1 MAEEHPPSLVQNRH
15 PKARGIAGQARNED
29 KGHKEPPY
37 PMKIIILRSSFQTD
51 EFVRNEYADLI
62 QRLENECRAEIN
74 IIGDES
80 VETRRA
86 TSLQT
91 LPDVETVCTP
101 SLQKML
107 PDAFMIATG
116 GVENL
121 FKRIWEA
128 IDVEMMCA
136 PSRTKTVT
144 MIADGR
150 NNSLAASLEILTYLG
165 NNGLEGRIVHGTN
178 DEIVSALVETWH
190 AASLQ
195 GRIGLFGQPSDWLI
209 ASGVDGDYLHKRY
222 GIETIDID
230 LQRLI
235 DGIQIAS
242 QTEAEKVAQA
252 MVKRAQAVK
261 EPTCA
266 DMLEAAK
273 AYLAIKKICQE
284 ERLDAM
290 TIRCFDIVKTCGTT
304 SCLAL
309 ALLND
314 EGIVAGCEGDM
325 QTLMSMFLA
334 KRLCGETSF
343 MANPSQLTDKSSML
357 AHCTI
362 PLTMCDETVVRSH
375 FESGIG
381 VAIQGLLP
389 LTDYTLLK
397 WGGPKLDRFFV
408 TEAKAIET
416 PHSDHFCRTQITL
429 DVNLK
434 PYLLQ
439 RSIGN
444 HHVIIRGR
452 HAEGIREF
460 MQNNGVVEC

>member
-1 MAEEHPPSLVQNRH
+1 MNL
-15 PKARGIAGQARNED
+15 
-29 KGHKEPPY
+29 
-37 PMKIIILRSSFQTD
+37 IILRSSFQTD
-51 EFVRNEYADLI
+51 NFVRNEYAKLI
-62 QRLENECRAEIN
+62 QRLEKECHAEIQ

-80 VETRRA
+80 VETRLIA
-86 TSLQT
+86 SLQAI
-91 LPDVETVCTP
+91 
-101 SLQKML
+101 
-107 PDAFMIATG
+107 PDAVMIATG

-128 IDVEMMCA
+128 IDVEMTCS
-136 PSRTKTVT
+136 PHRPKTVT

-150 NNSLAASLEILTYLG
+150 NNSLAAALEILTYLG
-165 NNGLEGRIVHGTN
+165 NNGREGRIVHGTN
-178 DEIVSALVETWH
+178 EEIVSTIRKMFQET
-190 AASLQ
+190 SLQ

-209 ASGVDGDYLHKRY
+209 ASSVDRDYLQQHY

-230 LQRLI
+230 LKRLI
-235 DGIQIAS
+235 DGIKAVP

-252 MVKRAQAVK
+252 MVKRAKAVQ
-261 EPTCA
+261 EPSDA
-266 DMLEAAK
+266 DMIEAAK
-273 AYLAIKKICQE
+273 AYLAIKKICIE

-290 TIRCFDIVKTCGTT
+290 TIRCFDIVKACGTT

-325 QTLMSMFLA
+325 QTLMSMYLA
-334 KRLCGETSF
+334 KRLCGKAAF
-343 MANPSQLTDKSSML
+343 MANPSQLTEETSML

-389 LTDYTLLK
+389 LTDYTLFK

-408 TEAKAIET
+408 TEAQAIET
-416 PHSDHFCRTQITL
+416 PYSNHFCRTQITL
-429 DVNLK
+429 NVNLK

-439 RSIGN
+439 HSIGN

-452 HAEGIREF
+452 HAEAIRQF
-460 MQNNGVVEC
+460 MKKNSINEL

>member
-1 MAEEHPPSLVQNRH
+1 
-15 PKARGIAGQARNED
+15 
-29 KGHKEPPY
+29 
-37 PMKIIILRSSFQTD
+37 MKIIILRSSFQND

-62 QRLENECRAEIN
+62 HRMENECNAEIN

-80 VETRRA
+80 IETRLIA
-86 TSLQT
+86 SLQ
-91 LPDVETVCTP
+91 
-101 SLQKML
+101 SL

-121 FKRIWEA
+121 FKRIWSS
-128 IDVEMMCA
+128 IDVETMCG
-136 PSRTKTVT
+136 PSRQKTVT

-150 NNSLAASLEILTYLG
+150 NNSLAAALEILTYLG
-165 NNGLEGRIVHGTN
+165 NIGVEGGILHGTN
-178 DEIVSALVETWH
+178 DEIITAIVETH
-190 AASLQ
+190 GRASLR

-209 ASGVDGDYLHKRY
+209 ASGVDRDYLLQHY
-222 GIETIDID
+222 GIETLDID

-235 DGIQIAS
+235 EGIKTVS
-242 QTEAEKVAQA
+242 PTEALKVAQA
-252 MVKRAQAVK
+252 MEKRSKTIK
-261 EPTCA
+261 EPTDV

-273 AYLAIKKICQE
+273 AYLAIKRICQE

-290 TIRCFDIVKTCGTT
+290 TIRCFDIVKACGTT

-325 QTLMSMFLA
+325 QTLMSMYLA
-334 KRLCGETSF
+334 KRLCSEVAF
-343 MANPSQLTDKSSML
+343 MANPSQLTDKTSML

-381 VAIQGLLP
+381 VAIQGLVP
-389 LTDYTLLK
+389 LTDYTLFK
-397 WGGPKLDRFFV
+397 WGGPNLDRYFV
-408 TEAKAIET
+408 TEAQAIEA
-416 PHSDHFCRTQITL
+416 PYSNHFCRTQITL
-429 DVNLK
+429 NVNLK

-439 RSIGN
+439 HSIGN

-452 HAEGIREF
+452 HANEIRQF
-460 MQNNGVVEC
+460 MLANGVSESVTE

>member
-1 MAEEHPPSLVQNRH
+1 
-15 PKARGIAGQARNED
+15 
-29 KGHKEPPY
+29 
-37 PMKIIILRSSFQTD
+37 MKILILRSSFQTD
-51 EFVRNEYADLI
+51 DFVRNEYAELI
-62 QRLENECRAEIN
+62 QRLGQKCHAEIN

-80 VETRRA
+80 VETRLIA
-86 TSLQT
+86 SLQT
-91 LPDVETVCTP
+91 
-101 SLQKML
+101 L

-128 IDVEMMCA
+128 IDIEMTCS
-136 PSRTKTVT
+136 PHRPKIVT

-150 NNSLAASLEILTYLG
+150 NNSLAAALEILTYLG
-165 NNGLEGRIVHGTN
+165 NNGMEGRIVHGTN
-178 DEIVSALVETWH
+178 DEIVSTLVEYGRT
-190 AASLQ
+190 SLQ

-209 ASGVDGDYLHKRY
+209 ASGVDRDFLRQRY

-230 LQRLI
+230 LKRVEN
-235 DGIQIAS
+235 GIKNAS
-242 QTEAEKVAQA
+242 KDEAEKIAQA
-252 MVKRAQAVK
+252 ILKHAKAVC
-261 EPTCA
+261 EPSNA
-266 DMLEAAK
+266 DMIEAAK
-273 AYLAIKKICQE
+273 AYLAIKRICQE

-290 TIRCFDIVKTCGTT
+290 TVRCFDIVKSCGTT

-309 ALLND
+309 AMLND

-325 QTLMSMFLA
+325 QTLLSMFLA
-334 KRLCGETSF
+334 KRLCGKAAF
-343 MANPSQLTDKSSML
+343 MANPSQLTDETSML

-362 PLTMCDETVVRSH
+362 PLTMCDETVMRSH

-389 LTDYTLLK
+389 LTDYTLFK
-397 WGGPKLDRFFV
+397 WGGPKLDRYFV

-416 PHSDHFCRTQITL
+416 PYSNHFCRTQITL
-429 DVNLK
+429 NVNLK

-439 RSIGN
+439 HSIGN

-452 HAEGIREF
+452 HADVIKAF
-460 MQNNGVVEC
+460 MQANDVSEC

>member
-1 MAEEHPPSLVQNRH
+1 
-15 PKARGIAGQARNED
+15 
-29 KGHKEPPY
+29 
-37 PMKIIILRSSFQTD
+37 MKIIILRSSFQND

-62 QRLENECRAEIN
+62 QRLENECNAEIK

-80 VETRRA
+80 VETHGRA
-86 TSLQT
+86 SLQ
-91 LPDVETVCTP
+91 
-101 SLQKML
+101 SL

-128 IDVEMMCA
+128 IDIEMTCS
-136 PSRTKTVT
+136 PHRPKIVT

-150 NNSLAASLEILTYLG
+150 NNSLAAALEILTYLG
-165 NNGLEGRIVHGTN
+165 NNGMEGRIVHGTN
-178 DEIVSALVETWH
+178 DEIVSTLVEYGRT
-190 AASLQ
+190 SLQ

-209 ASGVDGDYLHKRY
+209 ASGVDRDFLRQRY

-230 LQRLI
+230 LKRVEN
-235 DGIQIAS
+235 GIKNAS
-242 QTEAEKVAQA
+242 KDEAEKIAQA
-252 MVKRAQAVK
+252 ILKHAKAVC
-261 EPTCA
+261 EPSNA
-266 DMLEAAK
+266 DMIEAAK
-273 AYLAIKKICQE
+273 AYLAIKRICQE

-290 TIRCFDIVKTCGTT
+290 TVRCFDIVKSCGTT

-309 ALLND
+309 AMLND

-325 QTLMSMFLA
+325 QTLLSMFLA
-334 KRLCGETSF
+334 KRLCGKAAF
-343 MANPSQLTDKSSML
+343 MANPSQLTDETSML

-389 LTDYTLLK
+389 LTDYTLFK
-397 WGGPKLDRFFV
+397 WGGPKLDRYFV

-416 PHSDHFCRTQITL
+416 PYSNHFCRTQITL
-429 DVNLK
+429 NVNLK

-439 RSIGN
+439 HSIGN

-452 HAEGIREF
+452 HADVIKAF
-460 MQNNGVVEC
+460 MQANDVSEC

>member
-1 MAEEHPPSLVQNRH
+1 MR
-15 PKARGIAGQARNED
+15 
-29 KGHKEPPY
+29 
-37 PMKIIILRSSFQTD
+37 IIILRSSFQTD
-51 EFVRNEYADLI
+51 EFVRNEYGDLI
-62 QRLENECRAEIN
+62 QRLENECRADIN
-74 IIGDES
+74 IIGDEM
-80 VETRRA
+80 VETVHA
-86 TSLQT
+86 PSLQT
-91 LPDVETVCTP
+91 TI
-101 SLQKML
+101 

-128 IDVEMMCA
+128 IDVETTCS
-136 PSRTKTVT
+136 PHRPKTVT

-150 NNSLAASLEILTYLG
+150 NNSLAAALEILTYLG
-165 NNGLEGRIVHGTN
+165 NVGVEGKILHGTN
-178 DEIVSALVETWH
+178 DEIVSAVVETFQET
-190 AASLQ
+190 SLQ
-195 GRIGLFGQPSDWLI
+195 GRIGLFGKPSDWLI
-209 ASGVDGDYLHKRY
+209 ASGVDRAFLRQHY

-235 DGIQIAS
+235 DGIKTVSKA
-242 QTEAEKVAQA
+242 EAEEVSQA
-252 MVKRAQAVK
+252 MLKRAKAVK
-261 EPTCA
+261 EPSDA

-273 AYLAIKKICQE
+273 AYLAIKHICQE

-290 TIRCFDIVKTCGTT
+290 TIRCFDIVKACGTT

-325 QTLMSMFLA
+325 QTLMSMYLA
-334 KRLCGETSF
+334 KRLCGEVAF
-343 MANPSQLTDKSSML
+343 MANPSQLTDETSML

-389 LTDYTLLK
+389 LTDYTLFK

-408 TEAKAIET
+408 AEAQAIEA
-416 PHSDHFCRTQITL
+416 PYSDHFCRTQITL
-429 DVNLK
+429 NVNLK

-439 RSIGN
+439 HSIGN

-452 HAEGIREF
+452 HADAIKRF
-460 MQNNGVVEC
+460 MLENGAVEC

>member
-1 MAEEHPPSLVQNRH
+1 
-15 PKARGIAGQARNED
+15 
-29 KGHKEPPY
+29 
-37 PMKIIILRSSFQTD
+37 MKIIILRSSFQND

-62 QRLENECRAEIN
+62 HRLENECHAEIK

-80 VETRRA
+80 VETWRA
-86 TSLQT
+86 ASLQA
-91 LPDVETVCTP
+91 
-101 SLQKML
+101 L

-121 FKRIWEA
+121 FKRIWTM
-128 IDVEMMCA
+128 IDVETCHGA
-136 PSRTKTVT
+136 SLRKNVT

-150 NNSLAASLEILTYLG
+150 NNSLAAALEILTYLG
-165 NNGLEGRIVHGTN
+165 NVGEEGKILHGTN
-178 DEIVSALVETWH
+178 DEIITAIVETH
-190 AASLQ
+190 GRASLR

-209 ASGVDGDYLHKRY
+209 ASGVDRDYLLQHY
-222 GIETIDID
+222 GIETLDID

-235 DGIQIAS
+235 EGIKTVS
-242 QTEAEKVAQA
+242 PTEALKVAQA
-252 MVKRAQAVK
+252 MEKRSKTIK
-261 EPTCA
+261 EPTDV

-273 AYLAIKKICQE
+273 AYLAIKRICQE

-290 TIRCFDIVKTCGTT
+290 TIRCFDIVKACGTT

-325 QTLMSMFLA
+325 QTLMSMYLA
-334 KRLCGETSF
+334 KRLCSEVAF
-343 MANPSQLTDKSSML
+343 MANPSQLTDKTSML

-381 VAIQGLLP
+381 VAIQGKLP
-389 LTDYTLLK
+389 LTDHTLFK

-408 TEAKAIET
+408 AEAQAIEA
-416 PHSDHFCRTQITL
+416 PYSNHFCRTQITL
-429 DVNLK
+429 NVNLK

-439 RSIGN
+439 HSIGN

-452 HAEGIREF
+452 HANEIRQF
-460 MQNNGVVEC
+460 MLANGVSERVTE

>member
-1 MAEEHPPSLVQNRH
+1 MNIL
-15 PKARGIAGQARNED
+15 
-29 KGHKEPPY
+29 
-37 PMKIIILRSSFQTD
+37 ILRSSFQTD
-51 EFVRNEYADLI
+51 DFVRNEYAELLH
-62 QRLENECRAEIN
+62 RLENECCAEIN

-80 VETRRA
+80 VETVHA
-86 TSLQT
+86 PSLQT
-91 LPDVETVCTP
+91 T
-101 SLQKML
+101 L

-121 FKRIWEA
+121 FKRIWSS

-136 PSRTKTVT
+136 PSRPKTVT

-150 NNSLAASLEILTYLG
+150 NNSLAAALEILTYLG
-165 NNGLEGRIVHGTN
+165 NNGAEGKILHGTN
-178 DEIVSALVETWH
+178 DEIISAMVETVCTP
-190 AASLQ
+190 SLQ

-209 ASGVDGDYLHKRY
+209 ASGLDRDFLRQRY

-235 DGIQIAS
+235 DGIKTVP
-242 QTEAEKVAQA
+242 QTEAEKVAQTMMKHA
-252 MVKRAQAVK
+252 KAVM
-261 EPTCA
+261 EPSNA
-266 DMLEAAK
+266 DMVEAAK
-273 AYLAIKKICQE
+273 AYLAIKHICQE

-290 TIRCFDIVKTCGTT
+290 TIRCFDIVKACGTT

-325 QTLMSMFLA
+325 QTLMSMYLA
-334 KRLCGETSF
+334 KRLCGEVAF
-343 MANPSQLTDKSSML
+343 MANPSQLTDRTSML

-362 PLTMCDETVVRSH
+362 PLTMCDETIVRSH
-375 FESGIG
+375 FESSLG

-389 LTDYTLLK
+389 LTDYTLFK

-408 TEAKAIET
+408 TEARAVET
-416 PHSDHFCRTQITL
+416 PYSNHFCRTQITL

-439 RSIGN
+439 HSIGN

-452 HAEGIREF
+452 HAEEIKRFMSINGIS
-460 MQNNGVVEC
+460 EC

>member
-1 MAEEHPPSLVQNRH
+1 MAEGHPPSLVQNRH

-29 KGHKEPPY
+29 KGHKDAY
-37 PMKIIILRSSFQTD
+37 PMKITILRSSFQNDT
-51 EFVRNEYADLI
+51 FVRNEYAELI
-62 QRLENECRAEIN
+62 QRLENDCNAEIS
-74 IIGDES
+74 IIGDEN
-80 VETRRA
+80 
-86 TSLQT
+86 
-91 LPDVETVCTP
+91 VETVCTP

-121 FKRIWEA
+121 FKRIWSA
-128 IDVEMMCA
+128 IDIETMCG
-136 PSRTKTVT
+136 PSRQKTVT

-150 NNSLAASLEILTYLG
+150 NNSLAAALEILTYLG
-165 NNGLEGRIVHGTN
+165 NIGVEGKVLHGTN
-178 DEIVSALVETWH
+178 DEIVSAIVETVCTP
-190 AASLQ
+190 SLQ

-209 ASGVDGDYLHKRY
+209 ASGVDRDYLRQRY

-235 DGIQIAS
+235 DGIKTIAAD
-242 QTEAEKVAQA
+242 EAEKAAQA
-252 MVKRAQAVK
+252 MMKRAKAVK
-261 EPTCA
+261 EPTDA

-273 AYLAIKKICQE
+273 AYLAIKRICQE
-284 ERLDAM
+284 EHLDAM
-290 TIRCFDIVKTCGTT
+290 TIRCFDIVKACGTT

-325 QTLMSMFLA
+325 QTLMSMYLA
-334 KRLCGETSF
+334 KRLCGEAAF
-343 MANPSQLTDKSSML
+343 MANPSNLTDETSML

-362 PLTMCDETVVRSH
+362 PLSMCDETVVRSH

-397 WGGPKLDRFFV
+397 WGGPKLNRYFV
-408 TEAKAIET
+408 TEARAIEA
-416 PHSDHFCRTQITL
+416 PYSNHFCRTQITL
-429 DVNLK
+429 NVNLK

-439 RSIGN
+439 HSIGN

-452 HAEGIREF
+452 HADEIRQFMLANGVSEGIAE
-460 MQNNGVVEC
+460 